1 MSCLD
6 SLGDRLRIKEVVL
19 VGLHK
24 RLHDPLLFPSLCESS
39 PRPARSSLLKP
50 QQRWRFSSGSGAIN
64 SLFQVVLLVA
74 AGAAAFRVSSLVLVP
89 SVLLFAGSSFWVGRR
104 LFHWVAPSR

>member
-24 RLHDPLLFPSLCESS
+24 RLHELRCDQPNVMP
-39 PRPARSSLLKP
+39 
-50 QQRWRFSSGSGAIN
+50 
-64 SLFQVVLLVA
+64 
-74 AGAAAFRVSSLVLVP
+74 
-89 SVLLFAGSSFWVGRR
+89 LFAQRTAQKVRARAG
-104 LFHWVAPSR
+104 LQADQ